1 MIIFKVRLKTFNF
14 YGEFVARGGNF
25 NLVPGTSLDYYNYKL
40 IWNPK
45 ARKVILEVIEN
56 FNLKDPW
63 RSLHEDQKQ
72 YTRFVPSN
80 KKSRIDFFCIIS
92 IFKFCTLSKKKI

>member
-1 MIIFKVRLKTFNF
+1 M
-14 YGEFVARGGNF
+14 ARGGNF

-92 IFKFCTLSKKKI
+92 IFKLCTLSKKKI